1 MKAMSEKCI
10 IDFLTLERIEENIY
24 RGESRN
30 LGTPQ
35 VYGGQVLG
43 QSLAAAQATVD
54 NDRDA
59 HSIHAYFL
67 RRGDFEA
74 PIIYQVDRSRDGG
87 SFASRRVVAIQHGQ
101 PIFTMSASF
110 QKEEEGIDFFEKQ
123 ASFPST
129 PQSTQDTDTNNYNA
143 SQLAPDNKAFRLNNF
158 GFYVAEAAQKIDPE
172 TGDESNTTK
181 RWWFRTVENVG
192 DDRLMHNSALAYIS
206 DAGLIGSVTKPHGYG
221 IRDNRKIVDDFMLA
235 SLDHA
240 IWFHRPFR
248 VDEWLLYECTAI
260 STGNG
265 RGLARGAIYNQDG
278 VLVASTI
285 QEGVVREKRN

>member
-1 MKAMSEKCI
+1 MSEKRI
-10 IDFLTLERIEENIY
+10 VDFLTLERIEEDIF

-30 LGTPQ
+30 LGSPQ

-43 QSLAAAQATVD
+43 QSLAAAQATVEG
-54 NDRDA
+54 RDA
-59 HSIHAYFL
+59 HSVHAYFL

-87 SFASRRVVAIQHGQ
+87 SFASRRVVAIQHGN

-110 QKEEEGIDFFEKQ
+110 QKEEQGLEFYKEQKPFPPHPEKDSSFNLDEYD
-123 ASFPST
+123 ASK
-129 PQSTQDTDTNNYNA
+129 
-143 SQLAPDNKAFRLNNF
+143 LAPKNKALRLHNF
-158 GFYVAEAAQKIDPE
+158 GFYVAAATQKTDHI
-172 TGDESNTTK
+172 TGEESGVTN
-181 RWWFRTVENVG
+181 RWWFRTVESVG
-192 DDRLMHNSALAYIS
+192 DDKLMHRSILAYIS
-206 DAGLIGSVTKPHGYG
+206 DAGLITSTTKPHGYG
-221 IRDNRKIVDDFMLA
+221 LTEGKRISNDFMIA

-265 RGLARGAIYNQDG
+265 RGLARGSIYQADG
-278 VLVASTI
+278 TLVANSI
-285 QEGVVREKRN
+285 QEGVVRERR

>member
-1 MKAMSEKCI
+1 MSEKRI
-10 IDFLTLERIEENIY
+10 VDFLTLERIEQDIF

-30 LGTPQ
+30 LGSPQ

-54 NDRDA
+54 GRDA
-59 HSIHAYFL
+59 HSVHAYFL

-87 SFASRRVVAIQHGQ
+87 SFASRRVVAIQHGK

-110 QKEEEGIDFFEKQ
+110 QKEEQGLDFYKEQNPFPPHPEKDSSFNLDEYD
-123 ASFPST
+123 ASKL
-129 PQSTQDTDTNNYNA
+129 A
-143 SQLAPDNKAFRLNNF
+143 SENKSLRLNNF
-158 GFYVAEAAQKIDPE
+158 GFYVAAATQKNDLV
-172 TGDESNTTK
+172 TGTESGVTN
-181 RWWFRTVENVG
+181 RWWFRTVESVG
-192 DDRLMHNSALAYIS
+192 DDKFMHKSILAYIS
-206 DAGLIGSVTKPHGYG
+206 DAGLITTTTKPHGYG
-221 IRDNRKIVDDFMLA
+221 LLEGKRIFKDFMIA

-265 RGLARGAIYNQDG
+265 RGLARGSIYQADG
-278 VLVASTI
+278 TLVANTI
-285 QEGVVREKRN
+285 QEGVVRERR